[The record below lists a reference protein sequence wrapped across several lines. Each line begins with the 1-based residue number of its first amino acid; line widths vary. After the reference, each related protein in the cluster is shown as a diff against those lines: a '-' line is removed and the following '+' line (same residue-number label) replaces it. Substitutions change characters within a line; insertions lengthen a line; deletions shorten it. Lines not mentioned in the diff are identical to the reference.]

1 MEIKLSELITEQVNE
16 NSKDIDQMSTLQMI
30 QLMNDEDRKIIT
42 AIQSVMPAIAE
53 ATDQIYDVLQN
64 NGRLFYIGAG
74 SSGRLGVLDAAEC
87 PPTFY
92 TPPEMV
98 QGIIAGGNQAMFV
111 AVEGAEDDLEGGA
124 RDLKQKNLT
133 SKDIVVGIAASGRT
147 PYVIGALEYA
157 RSIGAKTIGLTCN
170 HGAPIGAIADYS
182 IEVIVG
188 PEVLTGSTRLKAAT
202 AHKMVLNMF
211 TTISMIKMGKAY
223 ENLMIDVQPTNSK
236 LVDRARTILM
246 TITGKPFEEA
256 KKALEETNLKVK
268 PAIVMLEADVSS
280 EEAFQYIEKAN
291 GFVREAIQ
299 LAKRKQAL

>member
-53 ATDQIYDVLQN
+53 ATDQIYNALQN
-64 NGRLFYIGAG
+64 DGRLFYIGAG

-92 TPPEMV
+92 TQPEMV

-124 RDLKQKNLT
+124 QDLKQKNLT

-170 HGAPIGAIADYS
+170 HGAPIGTIADYS

-256 KKALEETNLKVK
+256 TKALEETNLKVK